1 MKESSHNH
9 LQHAIRYRSGDFF
22 SYVSQAKGKLTA
34 SSSAIAHY
42 TLDNS
47 CLIHAQQVNCYDAL
61 ISKTKN
67 FPYTSEIMKS
77 LNTGTLLVSFDDN
90 P

>member
-9 LQHAIRYRSGDFF
+9 LQLALGYRWGDCF
-22 SYVSQAKGKLTA
+22 SFVSQAKGKLSA

-47 CLIHAQQVNCYDAL
+47 CLIRAQQGNCKDAL

-67 FPYTSEIMKS
+67 FPYNSEIMKS

>member
-9 LQHAIRYRSGDFF
+9 LQLAIHYRSGDCF
-22 SYVSQAKGKLTA
+22 SFVSQAKGKLSA

-47 CLIHAQQVNCYDAL
+47 CLIRAQQVNCKDAL
-61 ISKTKN
+61 ISKAKN
-67 FPYTSEIMKS
+67 FPYNSEIMKS

>member
-9 LQHAIRYRSGDFF
+9 LQLAICYRS
-22 SYVSQAKGKLTA
+22 AKGKLSA
-34 SSSAIAHY
+34 SSTAIAHY

-47 CLIHAQQVNCYDAL
+47 CLIRAQQVNCKDAL

-67 FPYTSEIMKS
+67 FPYNSEIMKS
-77 LNTGTLLVSFDDN
+77 LNTGTLLVSFDDS